1 MAQKDEIAGAAT
13 GAVEGAISALP
24 GAAAVAAAPI
34 PGARVAAVSM
44 LAASMI
50 ASGVGGFQ
58 EESAK
63 AAAKALKDAQKQ
75 DKAAQKQARQREK
88 AAMQVKRDDA
98 LLAGSMSSVNSQP
111 VTGTQYDRFQAE
123 TFGVG

>member
-1 MAQKDEIAGAAT
+1 MAQKDEIAGAAE
-13 GAVEGAISALP
+13 GAVEGAIKAAP
-24 GAAAVAAAPI
+24 GAASMMAAGGPVGVVA
-34 PGARVAAVSM
+34 GVSY

-63 AAAKALKDAQKQ
+63 AATKALKDAQKQ

-98 LLAGSMSSVNSQP
+98 LLAGSMSTVNSQP